1 MILSYLIWYN
11 GRSQSTITKTAM
23 ELWEIQGIIISAA
36 LPTLALLLISF
47 S

>member
-1 MILSYLIWYN
+1 
-11 GRSQSTITKTAM
+11 M